1 MNNATNTLDNATNG
15 TATVQAARRGLPTG
29 LLATIVGFRHST
41 AMSEQIVIMRKDGT
55 LASFTAIPLHVIDP
69 YSNTLNAQRTVW
81 VAVNNNSNLSTTGA
95 GDQVFRNTAAGMIKL
110 FQTPKLVTGSGDTA
124 KSYINPYNALM
135 VQNAEIQQALLPRI
149 DKGNAKSQAMY
160 NLFMKQVDAIL
171 ATQEQ
176 DENIAKESLKE
187 LYTKYQAFRNKLHEE
202 GELEVSQLLVS
213 DTVMPMFAPTPVMT
227 HSSNPFVDFQSLAK
241 TFDFTYAPN
250 INTVFGMIRTNT
262 NEAPQ
267 ESGMNTGRR
276 AIDKGQNTRFATAT
290 MAVNDNGAEVL
301 ATVLDL
307 PYNNSKGNKVE
318 NTRSV
323 VFERVTE
330 KPTEMFVQGTLK
342 PLVAVAGNGSGLN
355 GHTLFNIEIETYV
368 QHESL
373 NSGMS
378 LYATSIATA
387 LDEDFEAQFD
397 FSQSLNDIES
407 KQTKTEP
414 VLSQEQTNQTAE
426 AEYDLPI

>member
-1 MNNATNTLDNATNG
+1 MTNPANTLDNATNS
-15 TATVQAARRGLPTG
+15 TATVQAARRSLPTG
-29 LLATIVGFRHST
+29 LLATIIGFRHSS

-69 YSNTLNAQRTVW
+69 YSNTLNAQRTIW

-95 GDQVFRNTAAGMIKL
+95 GDQVFRNTAAGMIRL
-110 FQTPKLVTGSGDTA
+110 FLTPKIDKA
-124 KSYINPYNALM
+124 INPYNALM

-160 NLFMKQVDAIL
+160 NLFMKQVNAIL
-171 ATQEQ
+171 EAQDQ

-187 LYTKYQAFRNKLHEE
+187 LYTKYQAFRNKLYEE
-202 GELEVSQLLVS
+202 GELEVSQLLVT
-213 DTVMPMFAPTPVMT
+213 DTVMPVFAPTPVMS
-227 HSSNPFVDFQSLAK
+227 HSSNTFVDFQSLAK

-262 NEAPQ
+262 NEAPA
-267 ESGMNTGRR
+267 ESGMTTGRR
-276 AIDKGQNTRFATAT
+276 AIDKGQNTRFATST
-290 MAVNDNGAEVL
+290 MAMNDNGAEVL
-301 ATVLDL
+301 ATILDL

-355 GHTLFNIEIETYV
+355 GHSLFNIEVETYV

-378 LYATSIATA
+378 LYATSIAAA
-387 LDEDFEAQFD
+387 LDDDFASQFD
-397 FSQSLNDIES
+397 FSQSLDDI
-407 KQTKTEP
+407 QAAKTEP
-414 VLSQEQTNQTAE
+414 VLSQEQSNQPA
-426 AEYDLPI
+426 AADYDLPI

>member
-1 MNNATNTLDNATNG
+1 MTNPANTLDNATNS
-15 TATVQAARRGLPTG
+15 TATVQAARRSLPTG
-29 LLATIVGFRHST
+29 LLVTILGFRHSS

-69 YSNTLNAQRTVW
+69 YSNTLNAQRTIW

-110 FQTPKLVTGSGDTA
+110 FLTPKIDKA
-124 KSYINPYNALM
+124 INPYNALM

-160 NLFMKQVDAIL
+160 NLFMKQVNAIL
-171 ATQEQ
+171 EAQDQ

-202 GELEVSQLLVS
+202 GELEVSQLLVT
-213 DTVMPMFAPTPVMT
+213 DTVMPVFAPTPVMS
-227 HSSNPFVDFQSLAK
+227 HSSNAFVDFQSLAK
-241 TFDFTYAPN
+241 SFDFTYAPN

-262 NEAPQ
+262 NEAPE

-276 AIDKGQNTRFATAT
+276 AIDKGQNTRFATST
-290 MAVNDNGAEVL
+290 MAMNDNGAEVL

-355 GHTLFNIEIETYV
+355 GHSLFNIEVETYV

-378 LYATSIATA
+378 LYATSIAAA
-387 LDEDFEAQFD
+387 LDDDFASQFD
-397 FSQSLNDIES
+397 FSQSLDDI
-407 KQTKTEP
+407 QAAKTEP
-414 VLSQEQTNQTAE
+414 VLSQEQSNQPAT

>member
-1 MNNATNTLDNATNG
+1 MINPANTLDNATNS

-29 LLATIVGFRHST
+29 LLVTILGFRHSS
-41 AMSEQIVIMRKDGT
+41 AMNEQIVIMRKDGT

-69 YSNTLNAQRTVW
+69 YSNTLNAQRTIW

-110 FQTPKLVTGSGDTA
+110 FLTPKID
-124 KSYINPYNALM
+124 KSINPYNALM

-160 NLFMKQVDAIL
+160 NLFMKQVNAIL
-171 ATQEQ
+171 ETQEQ

-187 LYTKYQAFRNKLHEE
+187 LYTKYQAFRNKLYEE
-202 GELEVSQLLVS
+202 GELEVSQLLVT
-213 DTVMPMFAPTPVMT
+213 DTVMPMFAPTPVMS

-241 TFDFTYAPN
+241 AFDFTYAPN

-262 NEAPQ
+262 NEAPA

-301 ATVLDL
+301 ATILDL
-307 PYNNSKGNKVE
+307 PYNSSKSNKVE

-355 GHTLFNIEIETYV
+355 GHSLFNIEVETYV

-378 LYATSIATA
+378 LYATSIAAA
-387 LDEDFEAQFD
+387 LDDDFASQFD
-397 FSQSLNDIES
+397 FSQSLDDI
-407 KQTKTEP
+407 QAAKTEP
-414 VLSQEQTNQTAE
+414 VFSQEQSNQTAP